1 MIKKTLTN
9 HKISDELIIYKTVE
23 RELKDEKNMIML
35 LWINIF
41 YQW

>member
-9 HKISDELIIYKTVE
+9 HKISDELIIYMTLE

>member
-1 MIKKTLTN
+1 MIKNTFTN
-9 HKISDELIIYKTVE
+9 HKISDELIIYMTVE